1 MIQNFKHKGLKLLFE
16 KDDHSKVS
24 AQDVQKLKYILALL
38 NRASKPEDLALPGFR
53 LHQLKGDRKD
63 SWSVTVRANWRVT
76 FKIKDGDAYEVDLID
91 YH

>member
-1 MIQNFKHKGLKLLFE
+1 MIQSFKHKGLKLLFE
-16 KDDHSKVS
+16 KDDHGKISPH
-24 AQDVQKLKYILALL
+24 DLPKLENILAVL
-38 NRASKPEDLALPGFR
+38 NHASKPEDMALPGFR
-53 LHQLKGDRKD
+53 LHPLKGDRKG